1 MSSVAII
8 SNVIRLSLIATAG
21 CVAVSAYASASP
33 AIVVDP
39 RVARDFGQLPLSFE
53 PNRGQTD
60 PRAAYLAHGNGY
72 TLFLAPTSAVIE
84 LQRGAYDD
92 FRHPPVAGG
101 ARRQLETAVI
111 RMDLAGGN
119 NGAHMLGQE
128 PLPGTANYLLGNDRS
143 KWSTG
148 LPTFAKT
155 SAANIYPGI
164 DVVYYGTQGQL
175 EYDFVVAPQ
184 ADPSRIK
191 LAFAGAHPR
200 LAPTGD
206 LVLSL
211 ASKSGQHDI
220 RFKKPVIYQQ
230 VDGARQPVSGRF
242 SIGAHQQ
249 VGFQVDAYDRT
260 RELIIDPQ
268 LIYSSYLGGSTQQS
282 VPYGMAL
289 NTAGDIYLTGITN
302 AVDYP
307 TTPGVIFPSCP
318 APMTGSTK
326 CGPSSLSSAFVSKIS
341 ADGRTLI
348 YSTYLGGS
356 GAGTGIGGVGSGAD
370 YGVGVAVDA
379 NDEAWI
385 LGGTNSNNFPIT
397 ADAYLIYCTP
407 SIIGFNFNTDQ
418 DYGEKSGC
426 AGFNSGNEY
435 IYGNTSVFIVKLNPT
450 GTSILY
456 GTFLGSSG
464 GTYPGAIVLDGA
476 GNVYVAGAT
485 NTGQV
490 GPIATSGD
498 YVFPTTASAFQIPVA
513 DTTNAFVTEL
523 SADGHSLLY
532 STMFGGATNSNTNYV
547 SGLALNNGKIVIGG
561 ASDSP
566 SMPTTPGAISTSC
579 PPYTATQCYQP
590 NAFVAEFDPTQSGA
604 ASLVFSTFLNGKS
617 TGNGSQVYGVAT
629 DSSGNIYAVGNDNFP
644 DFPTTAG
651 VLQPTCFVHGGNSC
665 NTYFVTKMTGAGA
678 MVWST
683 FYGSPSG
690 AMGLGANPLAITVDS
705 SHNVYIAGSSQNGGD
720 LPTNHTLSD
729 YFSGSAFITELNSTG
744 SQVLFGTFYGAA
756 NGGNIFVSAM
766 ALDPQNNL
774 VFAGY
779 TAGSNLP
786 LVNALQSTD
795 AGGFDE
801 GFFGKISMQP
811 AYSAGQLL
819 MPLVDIGNVVYTNML
834 VTIGKVVSGPS
845 GTSPIGTAVIYTPL
859 NNELTIPSGTIGTTT
874 YYNVGV
880 TVGSLVSIDGVA
892 GADSYD
898 GSHLTISSV
907 QVGGKVYHNAVITVG
922 RIISVAGG
930 MPAGAQDIY
939 NPANRQLAIP
949 AVQVGSHV
957 YTNVTITVGTVESS
971 GESP

>member
-1 MSSVAII
+1 MSSLTVRTVFMA
-8 SNVIRLSLIATAG
+8 LL
-21 CVAVSAYASASP
+21 ASP
-33 AIVVDP
+33 GIGASTA
-39 RVARDFGQLPLSFE
+39 VAASDFGQLPLSFE

-60 PRAAYLAHGNGY
+60 PRAAFIAHGSGY

-84 LQRGAYDD
+84 LQRGANGDV
-92 FRHPPVAGG
+92 RASRVAKG
-101 ARRQLETAVI
+101 AQPKRETAVI
-111 RMDLAGGN
+111 RMDLVGANG
-119 NGAHMLGQE
+119 GAHMLGQA
-128 PLPGTANYLLGNDRS
+128 PLAGTANYLFGNDRS

-155 SAANIYPGI
+155 SAAGVYPGI
-164 DVVYYGTQGQL
+164 DLLYYGTQGRL
-175 EYDFVVAPQ
+175 EYDFVLAPQ
-184 ADPSRIK
+184 ADPSRIR

-200 LAPTGD
+200 IAPSGD

-211 ASKSGQHDI
+211 GSKSGLHDVS
-220 RFKKPVIYQQ
+220 FNKPVIYQQ
-230 VDGARQPVSGRF
+230 LNGVRQPVSGRF

-249 VGFQVDAYDRT
+249 VGFQVDSYDRT

-268 LIYSSYLGGSTQQS
+268 LVYSSYLGGSTQQS
-282 VPYGMAL
+282 IPYGMAL
-289 NTAGDIYLTGITN
+289 NSSGDMYLTGITN
-302 AVDYP
+302 ALDYP
-307 TTPGVIFPSCP
+307 TTAGVISPTCP
-318 APMTGSTK
+318 APMTGTTK
-326 CGPSSLSSAFVSKIS
+326 CGASSLSSAFVSKIS
-341 ADGRTLI
+341 ADGQTLL

-426 AGFNSGNEY
+426 AGFNAGNEY
-435 IYGNTSVFIVKLNPT
+435 IYGSTSAFIVKLNPT

-464 GTYPGAIVLDGA
+464 NTFPAAIVLDSV
-476 GNVYVAGAT
+476 GNVYVAGAAY
-485 NTGQV
+485 TGQV

-498 YVFPTTASAFQIPVA
+498 YVFPTTSSAYQIPVA
-513 DTTNAFVTEL
+513 DTTNTFVTEL

-532 STMFGGATNSNTNYV
+532 STMFGGATNSNTQYV
-547 SGLALNNGKIVIGG
+547 SALTLANGKIVVGG
-561 ASDSP
+561 ATDSP
-566 SMPTTPGAISTSC
+566 SMPTTSGAISTRCAENS
-579 PPYTATQCYQP
+579 ATQCNQP
-590 NAFVAEFDPTQSGA
+590 NAFVAEFDPTKSGA
-604 ASLVFSTFLNGKS
+604 ASLVFSTYLNGAS
-617 TGNGSQVYGVAT
+617 TGNGSQVYGLAA

-651 VLQPTCFVHGGNSC
+651 VLQPTCFIHGGTSC
-665 NTYFVTKMTGAGA
+665 NTYFVTKLTGAGA
-678 MVWST
+678 LVWST

-690 AMGLGANPLAITVDS
+690 AMGLAANPLAITVDS

-720 LPTNHTLSD
+720 LPTNHNLSD

-744 SQVLFGTFYGAA
+744 SQLLFGTFYGAA
-756 NGGNIFVSAM
+756 NGGNISVSSM
-766 ALDPQNNL
+766 ALDSRNNL

-819 MPLVDIGNVVYTNML
+819 MPVVDVGSVVYTNMV

-845 GTSPIGTAVIYTPL
+845 GTSPIGTVVIYNPA
-859 NNELTIPSGTIGTTT
+859 NNQLTIPDGTVGTTT

-880 TVGSLVSIDGVA
+880 TVGSLVSIDSVA

-898 GSHLTISSV
+898 GSHLMISSV
-907 QVGGKVYHNAVITVG
+907 QVGGTVYHNAVITVG

-930 MPAGAQDIY
+930 MPAGAQDVY
-939 NPANRQLAIP
+939 DPANRQLSIP
-949 AVQVGSHV
+949 AVQVESRV
-957 YTNVTITVGTVESS
+957 YTNVTITVGTVEST